1 MFSAHF
7 DFLHV
12 RIDPL
17 EAIAALGSADIG
29 GTMAAASLIDG
40 WIAEGKSWAGQIACA
55 MMISRSTHV
64 ARAVSVT
71 FLYRII
77 SVHVFNRI
85 P

>member
-40 WIAEGKSWAGQIACA
+40 WIAEGKSWAGHRLRDDDLPFHARG
-55 MMISRSTHV
+55 SR
-64 ARAVSVT
+64 R
-71 FLYRII
+71 LRNLLI
-77 SVHVFNRI
+77 
-85 P
+85 